1 MMMGCSKCMKMGGA
15 SLLVL
20 GIIFLLVDLSI
31 WDFWNIS
38 WWTALFAVMGI
49 GTLGSANCRECR
61 AIREGR
67 KK

>member
-1 MMMGCSKCMKMGGA
+1 MMGCSKCMKMGGA